1 MSGSPLWPFF
11 IMSPETVGLPPQ
23 PPWLTALFPSEYLEH
38 PWDGHQK
45 DLVFLLPKDGHRQR
59 QACKETTVL
68 GQGRAGGVDAAG
80 PGPPAPGSHKVLTG
94 ASLALW
100 AELKMT
106 LGTGPGGTAREFEVW
121 NTLPTLGLCFHPGRA
136 GCGTQGNISVD
147 SGFPFP
153 LSGICEGPSQFC
165 TRPLIDV
172 ITQRLPPAQACARR
186 FGGQGSR
193 SPALTSSLATSLL
206 FSLVHCLSLLG
217 LLGKSFSS

>member
-11 IMSPETVGLPPQ
+11 IVSPETVGLPLQ
-23 PPWLTALFPSEYLEH
+23 PPWLTALFSSEYLEH

-80 PGPPAPGSHKVLTG
+80 AGPPAPGLHKVLTG

-106 LGTGPGGTAREFEVW
+106 LGTGPGGTTREFEVW

-136 GCGTQGNISVD
+136 GRGTQGNISMD

-153 LSGICEGPSQFC
+153 LSGVCEGPSQFC
-165 TRPLIDV
+165 MRPLIDV
-172 ITQRLPPAQACARR
+172 ITQRPPPAQACARH

-206 FSLVHCLSLLG
+206 FSHVHCLSLLG